1 MLAPLKMQS
10 LLKIFKKS
18 HFSLLLILFSCAS
31 GSLHQGRVDLYG
43 AGDLNSFVFT
53 VSDEF
58 ILSHKDSIPDKKNPK
73 ITQAEAALLATLL
86 KEKKFCL
93 DDDSSPLFE
102 ITSRQE
108 KIFDATFAHLIEEN
122 YKARAITPKMY
133 FGKCLKGVGR

>member
-1 MLAPLKMQS
+1 MQS
-10 LLKIFKKS
+10 LLKIFKNN
-18 HFSLLLILFSCAS
+18 HFSLLLILSSCAS

-73 ITQAEAALLATLL
+73 ITQAEAALLVTLL

-133 FGKCLKGVGR
+133 FGKCLKDVGK

>member
-1 MLAPLKMQS
+1 M
-10 LLKIFKKS
+10 
-18 HFSLLLILFSCAS
+18 LLILFSCAS

-73 ITQAEAALLATLL
+73 ITQAEAVLLVTLL

-93 DDDSSPLFE
+93 DSDGDLLFE

-108 KIFDATFAHLIEEN
+108 KIFDATFAHLIEES
-122 YKARAITPKMY
+122 YKARAIAPKMY
-133 FGKCLKGVGR
+133 FGKCLKDIR

>member
-1 MLAPLKMQS
+1 MQS

-31 GSLHQGRVDLYG
+31 GSLHQGRVELYG
-43 AGDLNSFVFT
+43 AGDRNSFVFT

-58 ILSHKDSIPDKKNPK
+58 TLSHKDSLPDKKNPK
-73 ITQAEAALLATLL
+73 ITQAEADLLVTLL

-93 DDDSSPLFE
+93 DSDGELFFE

-108 KIFDATFAHLIEEN
+108 KIFDATFAHLIEES
-122 YKARAITPKMY
+122 YKARAIAPKMY
-133 FGKCLKGVGR
+133 FGKCLKDIGK